1 MIFPWEYKI
10 KFGNIWQD
18 RARDVKDSM
27 FTLDTANVWEKIRN
41 IQNSCEHLVQGGRVV
56 VPQYPARDIQVL
68 DSKLHP
74 PKLGFSKLEG
84 QARML
89 HDLASIELQAMELG
103 VRTLAEFP
111 DAPQAF
117 REELLAV
124 TVSEGTHLRLCLE
137 GIQDLGF
144 NWGDWPV
151 HCALWDAVS
160 TEDSL
165 LDRIL
170 IVHRY
175 LEGSGLDAGSYLIQR
190 LDGVDDGKLTKKI
203 VGQINFEEI
212 GHVDFG
218 SQWYRK
224 ICDLEKRDA
233 SKDFPARMESL
244 RAKLPK
250 RMERINRDLRRKAGF
265 TEDEIVACEKYRESI
280 LPYQQK
286 A

>member
-1 MIFPWEYKI
+1 
-10 KFGNIWQD
+10 
-18 RARDVKDSM
+18 M
-27 FTLDTANVWEKIRN
+27 FSLETPDVWEKIKN
-41 IQNSCEHLVQGGRVV
+41 IQKSCEFSLNGGSMAIPVI
-56 VPQYPARDIQVL
+56 PSRDVTIL

-103 VRTLAEFP
+103 LRTLAEFP
-111 DAPQAF
+111 DAPLEF
-117 REELLAV
+117 REELMAV

-144 NWGDWPV
+144 KWGDWPV

-224 ICDLEKRDA
+224 ICKLEGIEAAD
-233 SKDFPARMESL
+233 DFPRRMESL
-244 RAKLPK
+244 RRVLPK
-250 RMERINRDLRRKAGF
+250 RMEKINRDLRRKAGF
-265 TEDEIVACEKYRESI
+265 TEEEINYCEIYRESI
-280 LPYQQK
+280 LPTQSRAK
-286 A
+286 TN

>member
-1 MIFPWEYKI
+1 MIFPFLYKS
-10 KFGNIWQD
+10 KFINIWQE
-18 RARDVKDSM
+18 RARDVKELM
-27 FTLDTANVWEKIRN
+27 FSLQATSVWDKIENIEKT
-41 IQNSCEHLVQGGRVV
+41 CEHLLQGGVLEIPRTLG
-56 VPQYPARDIQVL
+56 RDVQVL

-111 DAPQAF
+111 EAPAEF
-117 REELLAV
+117 REELMAV
-124 TVSEGTHLRLCLE
+124 TVSEGVHLRLCLE
-137 GIQDLGF
+137 GIHDLGF
-144 NWGDWPV
+144 RWGDWPV

-160 TEDSL
+160 SEDSL

-190 LDGVDDGKLTKKI
+190 LDGVGDGKLTRKI

-212 GHVDFG
+212 GHVNFG
-218 SQWYRK
+218 SEWYRK
-224 ICDLEKRDA
+224 ICALEKIDA
-233 SKDFPARMESL
+233 AADFPQRMESL
-244 RAKLPK
+244 RRILPK

-265 TEDEIVACEKYRESI
+265 TEDEIEFCEAFRESI
-280 LPYQQK
+280 LPQRK
-286 A
+286 

>member
-1 MIFPWEYKI
+1 
-10 KFGNIWQD
+10 
-18 RARDVKDSM
+18 M
-27 FTLDTANVWEKIRN
+27 FTLDTPDVWEKIKN
-41 IQNSCEHLVQGGRVV
+41 IQNSCEHLVQGGRLA
-56 VPQYPARDIQVL
+56 VPLYPARDIQVL
-68 DSKLHP
+68 DSKFHP

-117 REELLAV
+117 REELMAV

-144 NWGDWPV
+144 KWGDWPV

-160 TEDSL
+160 AEDTL

-190 LDGVDDGKLTKKI
+190 LDGVDDGKLTRKI

-224 ICDLEKRDA
+224 ICDLEKIDP
-233 SKDFPARMESL
+233 SKDFPERMNAL
-244 RAKLPK
+244 RNKLPK
-250 RMERINRDLRRKAGF
+250 RMEKINRDLRRKAGF
-265 TEDEIVACEKYRESI
+265 TEEEILACEAYRESI

-286 A
+286 TSPQKPPSASL

>member
-1 MIFPWEYKI
+1 
-10 KFGNIWQD
+10 
-18 RARDVKDSM
+18 M
-27 FTLDTANVWEKIRN
+27 FSLETPNVWEKIKN
-41 IQNSCEHLVQGGRVV
+41 IQKSCDHLLEGGSLA
-56 VPQYPARDIQVL
+56 VPRYPGRDIEVL
-68 DSKLHP
+68 DSKSHP

-103 VRTLAEFP
+103 LRTLAEFP
-111 DAPQAF
+111 GAPQGF
-117 REELLAV
+117 REELMAV

-137 GIQDLGF
+137 GIHDLGF
-144 NWGDWPV
+144 KWGDWPV

-160 TEDSL
+160 SEDSL

-190 LDGVDDGKLTKKI
+190 LDGVDDGKLTRKI

-224 ICDLEKRDA
+224 ICKLEGIA
-233 SKDFPARMESL
+233 AAEDFPRRMESL
-244 RAKLPK
+244 RRILPK
-250 RMERINRDLRRKAGF
+250 RMEKINRDLRRKAGF
-265 TEDEIVACEKYRESI
+265 TEEEIDYCEVYRESI
-280 LPYQQK
+280 LPTRNQAK
-286 A
+286 SPDG

>member
-1 MIFPWEYKI
+1 ML
-10 KFGNIWQD
+10 
-18 RARDVKDSM
+18 VM
-27 FTLDTANVWEKIRN
+27 DTPDVWEKIKN
-41 IQNSCEHLVQGGRVV
+41 IQKSCEFLVQGGSAP
-56 VPQYPARDIQVL
+56 VPQWPARDVQVL

-74 PKLGFSKLEG
+74 PKKGFSLKEG

-117 REELLAV
+117 REELMAV

-137 GIQDLGF
+137 GIHDLGF
-144 NWGDWPV
+144 KWGDWPV
-151 HCALWDAVS
+151 HCALWGAVS
-160 TEDSL
+160 AEDSL

-190 LDGVDDGKLTKKI
+190 LDGIDDGKHTRKI

-224 ICDLEKRDA
+224 ICQLEKIDA
-233 SKDFPARMESL
+233 SVDFPRRMESL
-244 RAKLPK
+244 RWKLPK
-250 RMERINRDLRRKAGF
+250 RMEKINRDLRLKAGF
-265 TEDEIVACEKYRESI
+265 TEEEILACEAYRESI
-280 LPYQQK
+280 LPSRQK
-286 A
+286 LASATSVR

>member
-1 MIFPWEYKI
+1 MLSLEI
-10 KFGNIWQD
+10 
-18 RARDVKDSM
+18 
-27 FTLDTANVWEKIRN
+27 ANVWAKIEN
-41 IQNSCEHLVQGGRVV
+41 IQKTCEHLVQGGALS
-56 VPQYPARDIQVL
+56 VPRYPGRDVQVL

-103 VRTLAEFP
+103 VRTLAEYP
-111 DAPQAF
+111 EAPPEF
-117 REELLAV
+117 REELMAV
-124 TVSEGTHLRLCLE
+124 TVSEGVHLRLCLE

-144 NWGDWPV
+144 RWGDWPV
-151 HCALWDAVS
+151 HCALWDAVGA
-160 TEDSL
+160 EDSL

-190 LDGVDDGKLTKKI
+190 LDGVDDGKLTRKI

-224 ICDLEKRDA
+224 ICQLEKIDA
-233 SKDFPARMESL
+233 ATDFPRRMESL
-244 RAKLPK
+244 RHKLPK
-250 RMERINRDLRRKAGF
+250 RMERINRDLRRQAGF
-265 TEDEIVACEKYRESI
+265 SDEEINFCEEFRDSI
-280 LPYQQK
+280 LPQRK
-286 A
+286 